1 MSAADVMA
9 VLATASNTD
18 PATATPPKP
27 AVEPQFSPYE
37 KLRVEPTLW
46 PQIKEIIESS
56 IANAPRERQK
66 AIGPSEL
73 GTDCLHCLAA
83 KLAGWPKRKGVAWL
97 PFVGTCVHEHFERM
111 FSDLNPQGFDENVRN
126 RPYETEM
133 RVTVGSLHG
142 ITDGYEVRGSIDLY
156 DRRSASTVDWKIV
169 GATTL
174 KDVKAHGPSQTYMVQ
189 ASLYGIGLR
198 NAGERVERNCIFF
211 LPRNGISLND
221 ALPMEMRFDERPGLW
236 ALARAQ
242 LLVTFLDLIEQADGI
257 EMRDAWIRLLPASA
271 THCFDC
277 GSWPDDRNRTI
288 PELRKPDTVQ
298 VPDSW
303 QRLIPLLQP
312 TYQPNP
318 QSTRQQPTK

>member
-1 MSAADVMA
+1 MSDADVLA
-9 VLATASNTD
+9 VINGDETAPD
-18 PATATPPKP
+18 RVPAASVVGKPTA
-27 AVEPQFSPYE
+27 YE
-37 KLRVEPTLW
+37 LLRVDATLW
-46 PQIKEIIESS
+46 PRIRELIEDN
-56 IANAPRERQK
+56 IGNAPRERQK

-111 FSDLNPQGFDENVRN
+111 FMGLNPQGFDPDVKH

-133 RVTVGSLHG
+133 KVTVGELHG
-142 ITDGYEVRGSIDLY
+142 LEGGYPVRGSIDLY

-169 GATTL
+169 GSTTL

-198 NAGERVERNCIFF
+198 NAGEKVERNCIFF

-221 ALPMEMRFDERPGLW
+221 ALPVELRFSDKPGLW

-242 LLVTFLDLIEQADGI
+242 MLVTFMDLIEQQDGADA
-257 EMRDAWIRLLPASA
+257 RDAWIHMLPASA

-277 GSWPDDRNRTI
+277 GSWPDDTANGI
-288 PELRKPDTVQ
+288 PELAEPSTPE
-298 VPDSW
+298 VPERW
-303 QRLIPLLQP
+303 KRLIPLLEP
-312 TYQPNP
+312 TMREVPDM
-318 QSTRQQPTK
+318 

>member
-1 MSAADVMA
+1 MSDADVLA
-9 VLATASNTD
+9 VINGDETAPD
-18 PATATPPKP
+18 RVPAASVVGKPTA
-27 AVEPQFSPYE
+27 YE
-37 KLRVEPTLW
+37 LLRVDATLW
-46 PQIKEIIESS
+46 PRIRELIEDN
-56 IANAPRERQK
+56 IGNAPRERQK

-111 FSDLNPQGFDENVRN
+111 FMGLNPQGFDPDVKH

-133 RVTVGSLHG
+133 KVTVGELHG
-142 ITDGYEVRGSIDLY
+142 LEGGYPVRGSIDLY

-169 GATTL
+169 GSTTL

-198 NAGERVERNCIFF
+198 NAGEKVERNCIFF

-221 ALPMEMRFDERPGLW
+221 ALPVELRFSDKPGLW

-242 LLVTFLDLIEQADGI
+242 MLVTFMDLIEQQDGADA
-257 EMRDAWIRLLPASA
+257 RDAWIHMLPASA

-277 GSWPDDRNRTI
+277 GSWPDDTANGI
-288 PELRKPDTVQ
+288 PELAEPSTPEVPERWKRLMPLLEPTMRE
-298 VPDSW
+298 VPDM
-303 QRLIPLLQP
+303 
-312 TYQPNP
+312 
-318 QSTRQQPTK
+318 

>member
-1 MSAADVMA
+1 MSAADVLA
-9 VLATASNTD
+9 VINGDETAPD
-18 PATATPPKP
+18 RVPAASVVGKPTA
-27 AVEPQFSPYE
+27 YE
-37 KLRVEPTLW
+37 LLRVDATLW
-46 PQIKEIIESS
+46 PRIRELIEDN
-56 IANAPRERQK
+56 IGNAPRERQK

-111 FSDLNPQGFDENVRN
+111 FMGLNPQGFDTDVKH

-133 RVTVGSLHG
+133 KVTVGELHG
-142 ITDGYEVRGSIDLY
+142 LEGGYPVRGSIDLY

-169 GATTL
+169 GSTTL

-198 NAGERVERNCIFF
+198 NAGEKVERNCIFF

-221 ALPMEMRFDERPGLW
+221 ALPVELRFSDKPGLW

-242 LLVTFLDLIEQADGI
+242 MLVTFMDLIERQDGGDA
-257 EMRDAWIRLLPASA
+257 RDAWIHMLPASA

-277 GSWPDDRNRTI
+277 GSWPDDTANGI
-288 PELRKPDTVQ
+288 PELAEPSTPE
-298 VPDSW
+298 VPERW
-303 QRLIPLLQP
+303 KRLMPLLEP
-312 TYQPNP
+312 TMREVPNM
-318 QSTRQQPTK
+318 

>member
-1 MSAADVMA
+1 MSDADVLA
-9 VLATASNTD
+9 VINGDETAPD
-18 PATATPPKP
+18 RVPAASVVGKPTA
-27 AVEPQFSPYE
+27 YE
-37 KLRVEPTLW
+37 LLRVDATLW
-46 PQIKEIIESS
+46 PRIRELIEDN
-56 IANAPRERQK
+56 IGNAPRERQK

-111 FSDLNPQGFDENVRN
+111 FMGLNPQEFDPDVKH

-133 RVTVGSLHG
+133 KVTVGELHG
-142 ITDGYEVRGSIDLY
+142 LEGGYPVRGSIDLY

-169 GATTL
+169 GSTTL

-198 NAGERVERNCIFF
+198 NAGEKVERNCIFF

-221 ALPMEMRFDERPGLW
+221 ALPVELRFSDKPGLW

-242 LLVTFLDLIEQADGI
+242 MLVTFMDLIERQDGGDA
-257 EMRDAWIRLLPASA
+257 RDAWIHMLPASA

-277 GSWPDDRNRTI
+277 GSWPDDAANGI
-288 PELRKPDTVQ
+288 PELAEPSTPE
-298 VPDSW
+298 VPERW
-303 QRLIPLLQP
+303 KRLMPLLEP
-312 TYQPNP
+312 TMREVPNM
-318 QSTRQQPTK
+318 